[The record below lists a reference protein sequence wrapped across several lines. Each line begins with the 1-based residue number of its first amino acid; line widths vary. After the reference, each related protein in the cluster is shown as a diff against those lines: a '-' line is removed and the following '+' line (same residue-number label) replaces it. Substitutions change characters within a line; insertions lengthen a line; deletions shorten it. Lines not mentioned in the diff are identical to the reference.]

1 MKSSSILGRLLIA
14 AMFVVSAVETMI
26 PTAVHAANANDLLI
40 TLKGSAQFPRATGK
54 AKYQNRNRQQELQV
68 EVENV
73 AQLKGQ
79 RVAVFVGSTQVGI
92 ITISNLGKGSLNLR
106 TAVPVV
112 TAKSA
117 IQVVTTSGV
126 VIVSN

>member
-40 TLKGSAQFPRATGK
+40 TLKGSGQFPKATGK

-73 AQLKGQ
+73 SQLKGQ
-79 RVAVFVGSTQVGI
+79 QVAVFVGSTQVGS
-92 ITISNLGKGSLNLR
+92 ITISNLGKGSLTLK
-106 TAVPVV
+106 TSVPVV

-126 VIVSN
+126 VVVSN